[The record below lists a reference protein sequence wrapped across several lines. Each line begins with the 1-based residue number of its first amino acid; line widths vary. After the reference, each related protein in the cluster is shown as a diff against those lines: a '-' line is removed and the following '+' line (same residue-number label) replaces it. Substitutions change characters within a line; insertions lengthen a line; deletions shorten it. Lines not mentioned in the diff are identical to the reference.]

1 MFYKENNKLF
11 NIVEKALAQPMP
23 LIEPELFNKGSLIL
37 PAQVNPMDHECN
49 LKYVIAATLEKNGQ
63 VWTEAKF
70 KEISKKPIDV
80 LARLKD
86 EDENS
91 FQIAIE
97 VKKEAGEFNEKI
109 KERFLELR
117 KIKEINLLYCAAFSK
132 MSSPQMRKYENE
144 HTFYLQN
151 IKSYTDF
158 IYENSLESGVLFYH
172 PLGKIDIE
180 KHPRNINLENELTY
194 KHELNEERIKYML
207 WKYFKNKKY
216 IVATESKLPSIS
228 EFQKRRDAKVARKH
242 IILYDKIDSKIP
254 RLDLTIMNK
263 KFVNKL
269 NPIIEGI
276 EVKHNF
282 LDKTK
287 IIKNLKRYAESRDI
301 SKLYLACHE
310 SKINEAKEILY
321 SSGLR
326 YKIGLYVIY
335 TDGNEI
341 SAIDESIYAEELFE
355 LNRQQMEL
363 VRFKKYGEWD
373 IIPA

>member
-1 MFYKENNKLF
+1 
-11 NIVEKALAQPMP
+11 
-23 LIEPELFNKGSLIL
+23 
-37 PAQVNPMDHECN
+37 
-49 LKYVIAATLEKNGQ
+49 
-63 VWTEAKF
+63 
-70 KEISKKPIDV
+70 
-80 LARLKD
+80 
-86 EDENS
+86 
-91 FQIAIE
+91 
-97 VKKEAGEFNEKI
+97 
-109 KERFLELR
+109 
-117 KIKEINLLYCAAFSK
+117 
-132 MSSPQMRKYENE
+132 
-144 HTFYLQN
+144 
-151 IKSYTDF
+151 
-158 IYENSLESGVLFYH
+158 
-172 PLGKIDIE
+172 
-180 KHPRNINLENELTY
+180 
-194 KHELNEERIKYML
+194 
-207 WKYFKNKKY
+207 
-216 IVATESKLPSIS
+216 
-228 EFQKRRDAKVARKH
+228 
-242 IILYDKIDSKIP
+242 
-254 RLDLTIMNK
+254 MNK

>member
-242 IILYDKIDSKIP
+242 IILLSIKSI
-254 RLDLTIMNK
+254 
-263 KFVNKL
+263 
-269 NPIIEGI
+269 
-276 EVKHNF
+276 VKF
-282 LDKTK
+282 LD
-287 IIKNLKRYAESRDI
+287 
-301 SKLYLACHE
+301 
-310 SKINEAKEILY
+310 
-321 SSGLR
+321 
-326 YKIGLYVIY
+326 
-335 TDGNEI
+335 
-341 SAIDESIYAEELFE
+341 
-355 LNRQQMEL
+355 
-363 VRFKKYGEWD
+363 
-373 IIPA
+373 